1 MYNAAENASA
11 LMLLTEWKEF
21 RMPSW
26 SVLRDKMLQPI
37 ILDGR
42 NIYDRKEVEDLGF
55 IYRCIG
61 Y

>member
-1 MYNAAENASA
+1 MYETTENASA

-26 SVLRDKMLQPI
+26 MVLRKNMLQPV

-42 NIYDRKEVEDLGF
+42 NIYDRKEIEELGF